1 MLDAVASLVTLRQL
15 NVAARNLDEIAVQ
28 KHPRFIAIPH
38 HTKTTVVR
46 AASFPFSL
54 QLEDSVPV
62 PSLEVFVRLRI
73 GDDAGDE
80 SGPDGLQ

>member
-1 MLDAVASLVTLRQL
+1 L

-54 QLEDSVPV
+54 Q
-62 PSLEVFVRLRI
+62 
-73 GDDAGDE
+73 
-80 SGPDGLQ
+80 